1 MLPIV
6 PFDVLLPLALG
17 AVTLVFLLS
26 ALILLRRAFIR
37 WWSEGGER
45 QRRAARALILGAM
58 DGGDVGRLTR
68 WVSRG
73 RPSRIRVFLEGVE
86 RIRDRRPGVD
96 EWVQT
101 SGVSRVLARS
111 VRTPTRRLLGG
122 RLSWGRWRK
131 VSALLAI
138 GELRLPEHEA
148 LLAALDDP
156 DSEVAYA
163 AAEAI
168 ATVDFPRGARAI
180 FRRIGPTSPLLDS
193 RLATV
198 LENMTAGVHEVLEEG
213 LSQDDPRVLYW
224 TLTLIGRKRVFE
236 LVDSIRPHLG
246 SPDPNIRAAGC
257 KSLGLLGVRLT
268 DRWMEP
274 LLQDPAWFVQAQ
286 AVKALGRMKAVWA
299 AWKLAGL
306 LTSPHWWVRQN
317 ATQALIELGEEAEEA
332 VAEVLGSE
340 DRYARHSAVEVLA
353 RVGWVEAR
361 VIQAS
366 RGGEEAREILTRYG
380 RSGGL
385 GHLENALQ
393 EVPGPAVPFLLALL
407 EELGDDAT
415 YGRIRAARYRFPPEL
430 QVLFIESARRVR
442 SG

>member
-17 AVTLVFLLS
+17 AVVLVVLLS
-26 ALILLRRAFIR
+26 ALILLRRAFVR
-37 WWSEGGER
+37 WWSQGGER
-45 QRRAARALILGAM
+45 QRRKARALILEAM
-58 DGGDVGRLTR
+58 DRGEAGRLTR
-68 WVSRG
+68 WISRG
-73 RPSRIRVFLEGVE
+73 RASRVRVFLEGVE
-86 RIRDRRPGVD
+86 RVRDRRPEVD
-96 EWVQT
+96 EWART

-111 VRTPTRRLLGG
+111 ARTPTRRLLG
-122 RLSWGRWRK
+122 RRIPWGRWRK

-148 LLAALDDP
+148 LLVALDDP
-156 DSEVAYA
+156 DPEVAYA

-168 ATVDFPRGARAI
+168 ASVDFPRGARAI
-180 FRRIGPTSPLLDS
+180 FRKIGPTSPLLDS
-193 RLATV
+193 RLATF

-213 LSQDDPRVLYW
+213 LSREDPAVLYW

-236 LVDSIRPHLG
+236 LVDRIRPHLEC
-246 SPDPNIRAAGC
+246 PDPNIRAAGC
-257 KSLGLLGVRLT
+257 KSLGLLKVRLT

-274 LLQDPAWFVQAQ
+274 LLQDPVWFVQAQ
-286 AVKALGRMKAVWA
+286 AVKAMGRMKAGWA
-299 AWKLAGL
+299 APDLAGL

-332 VAEVLGSE
+332 VEEVLRSE

-353 RVGWVEAR
+353 RVGWVQAR
-361 VIQAS
+361 VVQAS
-366 RGGEEAREILTRYG
+366 RGDEDAQEILRGYG

-393 EVPGPAVPFLLALL
+393 EVPAFAVPFLLALL

-415 YGRIRAARYRFPPEL
+415 YGRIRAARYRFPPDL
-430 QVLFIESARRVR
+430 QVLFLESARRVR